1 VTQITERGGDWDTD
15 IGPIEVRNQ
24 VETKMRQSVIK
35 VTFLA
40 TAIISM
46 GGWLWLLGLAI
57 RWLVVKL

>member
-1 VTQITERGGDWDTD
+1 MTQITERGGDWDTD